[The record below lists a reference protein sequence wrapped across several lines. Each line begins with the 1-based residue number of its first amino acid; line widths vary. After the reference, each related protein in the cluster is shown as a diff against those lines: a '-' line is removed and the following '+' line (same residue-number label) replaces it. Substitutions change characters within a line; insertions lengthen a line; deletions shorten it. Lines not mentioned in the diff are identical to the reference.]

1 MQPLRPWLEVA
12 VGFQNL
18 GEAVEQA
25 PQIPVAELRVSGLLK
40 LGHHLRDGTGWDG
53 PCSVGPQHEVVQV
66 RQRAAKRKRRA
77 NTETCIPSLCLT
89 QNFTGRL
96 TEAYGI
102 QVRELSGDI
111 NLTKAEIAETQ
122 IIVTTPEK

>member
-1 MQPLRPWLEVA
+1 V
-12 VGFQNL
+12 
-18 GEAVEQA
+18 
-25 PQIPVAELRVSGLLK
+25 
-40 LGHHLRDGTGWDG
+40 
-53 PCSVGPQHEVVQV
+53 
-66 RQRAAKRKRRA
+66 
-77 NTETCIPSLCLT
+77 

-122 IIVTTPEK
+122 IIVTTPEKCVIAIRSVRTILHLCKNAMILLTSTGGMLLHAKVAREPTRRCVE